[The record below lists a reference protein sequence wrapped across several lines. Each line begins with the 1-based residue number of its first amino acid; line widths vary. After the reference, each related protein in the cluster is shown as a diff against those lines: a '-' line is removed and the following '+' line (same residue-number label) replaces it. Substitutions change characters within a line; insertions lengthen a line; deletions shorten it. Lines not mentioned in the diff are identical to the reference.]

1 VESVT
6 GLSRRS
12 LLILAGA
19 ILLGVVASTVA
30 TVVSAQGK
38 PGCSDAEYGC
48 ARFEAGEPVVIGV
61 LSPRPEV
68 RRAVRLVAD
77 LRGRRFAG
85 RGLRVLA
92 WNDRCTPRGGAAG
105 ARELATDSP
114 DEPPVV
120 ASLGATCS
128 TAMTPAAQILSD
140 SGVTLASVS
149 PTSLPDSAGDP
160 RFYLWL
166 GPVPTAAVA
175 SFEAAYAHR
184 YGPPPPEAPPAAFA
198 TDTLL
203 QVAESLART
212 DADGSLLV
220 PRIPLRD
227 ALLEAGFV
235 RSP

>member
-19 ILLGVVASTVA
+19 MLLGVVASTVA
-30 TVVSAQGK
+30 TAVSAQGK
-38 PGCSDAEYGC
+38 PGCPDTEYGC
-48 ARFEAGEPVVIGV
+48 ARFEAEEPVVIGV
-61 LSPRPEV
+61 LSSRPEV

-85 RGLRVLA
+85 RSLRVLA
-92 WNDRCTPRGGAAG
+92 WNDRCTPQGGAAG

-120 ASLGATCS
+120 AALGETCS

-149 PTSLPDSAGDP
+149 PTSLPGTAGDP

-166 GPVPTAAVA
+166 GPVPPAALT

-184 YGPPPPEAPPAAFA
+184 YGTPPPQAAPAAFA

-203 QVAESLART
+203 RVAEALGRT

-220 PRIPLRD
+220 PRTPLRD

-235 RSP
+235 RAP